1 MSSFYGSYCGTSGS
15 ANGTSDYNDL
25 LNKPFTNIVGT
36 LSSPIVLNNLDYGN
50 YMLKG
55 SFIYTSKDKDIKSVS
70 YQNYIEI
77 VQDAVSLK
85 KVAKYETFEDGKFYI
100 YSIYFNDDNTCLLDK
115 MSISK
120 SEGTIFLNEEDLP
133 EEGIESI
140 LYVTELAIYQ
150 WKNGEWVNMR
160 DPLWATL

>member
-1 MSSFYGSYCGTSGS
+1 
-15 ANGTSDYNDL
+15 
-25 LNKPFTNIVGT
+25 
-36 LSSPIVLNNLDYGN
+36 
-50 YMLKG
+50 MLKG